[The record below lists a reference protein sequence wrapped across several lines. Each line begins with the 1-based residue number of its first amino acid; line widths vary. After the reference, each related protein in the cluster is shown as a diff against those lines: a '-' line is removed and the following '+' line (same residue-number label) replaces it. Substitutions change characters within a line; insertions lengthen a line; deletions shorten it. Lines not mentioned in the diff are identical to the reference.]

1 MEIHTIKTKQEYEIA
16 LEQID
21 RLLNSSETLEN
32 TEKLEIISIL
42 VEDYENKNYKIEA
55 PDPISAIT
63 FRMEQLGLSRK
74 DLEKTIGS
82 RGRIAEVFNGKRN
95 LTLAMIRKLHKNLNI
110 PTDILIC
117 ETKKKSAWV

>member
-1 MEIHTIKTKQEYEIA
+1 
-16 LEQID
+16 
-21 RLLNSSETLEN
+21 
-32 TEKLEIISIL
+32 
-42 VEDYENKNYKIEA
+42 
-55 PDPISAIT
+55 
-63 FRMEQLGLSRK
+63 MEQLRLSCK

-117 ETKKKSAWV
+117 ETKKKSA